1 MNIIDKQK
9 LKKRLI
15 EEGYV
20 EAFALDR
27 TVDYLLALDGNARK
41 MLEGW
46 LFNNESPNF
55 DAIEGIDSVMLRE
68 QMKMKNPAIILSYGM
83 LLKDAKMN
91 SGYLKSLLTHR
102 ENFRMEYKTT
112 NIENNFTKNDKYGQ
126 LHK

>member
-1 MNIIDKQK
+1 MNTIDRQK
-9 LKKRLI
+9 LKTRLI

-27 TVDYLLALDGNARK
+27 TVDYLLALDGSARK
-41 MLEGW
+41 MLEEW

-68 QMKMKNPAIILSYGM
+68 QLNMKEPAVILSYGM

-91 SGYLKSLLTHR
+91 SGYLKNLLMRR
-102 ENFRMEYKTT
+102 EIFCKS
-112 NIENNFTKNDKYGQ
+112 NIKNNF
-126 LHK
+126 